1 MENVPNVY
9 FNPVFIEPT
18 FKNSLLSVYKHRLIV
33 LFEVFVVFI
42 LIYVFFRSELNMFF
56 MPKRTIP
63 DPIDRLRR
71 ANLACEDDK
80 LMIYGLPWMTTQPS
94 ALSINSEPIVYKA
107 CAKLL
112 RSINGSQPVSLN
124 DGLSS

>member
-18 FKNSLLSVYKHRLIV
+18 FKHSLLSVYKHRLIV

-42 LIYVFFRSELNMFF
+42 LIYLFFRSELNMFF
-56 MPKRTIP
+56 MPKRKIP

-80 LMIYGLPWMTTQPS
+80 LMIYGLPWITTQTS
-94 ALSINSEPIVYKA
+94 ALSINSKPIVYKD

-124 DGLSS
+124 DVLRR

>member
-18 FKNSLLSVYKHRLIV
+18 FKHSLLSVYKHRLIV

-42 LIYVFFRSELNMFF
+42 LIYVFFKSELSMFF
-56 MPKRTIP
+56 MTKQKIP

-71 ANLACEDDK
+71 ANLACNDDK
-80 LMIYGLPWMTTQPS
+80 LMIYGLPWMTTQTS
-94 ALSINSEPIVYKA
+94 ALSINSKPIVYKD

-112 RSINGSQPVSLN
+112 RSINGSRSVSL
-124 DGLSS
+124 DDVLRR